1 MYYHDLDNKF
11 YNLQED
17 KIFYLLLTGLSYRK
31 IAEQY
36 YSFQLNKLIYKI
48 RKLRKEFNL
57 QNRRQLAYFAVKN
70 HLITKE
76 RMLFEND

>member
-1 MYYHDLDNKF
+1 MYYHDIEHKF
-11 YNLQED
+11 YSLQEN
-17 KIFYLLLTGLSYRK
+17 KIFYLLLTGLTYRK

-48 RKLRKEFNL
+48 RKLRKELNL

-70 HLITKE
+70 HLITRE
-76 RMLFEND
+76 RMILEND